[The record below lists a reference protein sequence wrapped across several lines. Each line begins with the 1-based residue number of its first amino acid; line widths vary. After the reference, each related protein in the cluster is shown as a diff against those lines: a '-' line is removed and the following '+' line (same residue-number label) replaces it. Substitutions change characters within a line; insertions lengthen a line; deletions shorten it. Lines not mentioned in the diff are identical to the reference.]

1 MPPITRAAYLKLGA
15 AAAILG
21 AIAAT
26 AISFTL
32 PRRYVSTAVI
42 RFTPQAVPDGT
53 AWQIDLVLLVLLP
66 LAAALCLRRR
76 YPVPSAGRSRRDRLA
91 DRIRSGPPNAGN
103 AAGGL
108 KPVQPGRNDPAAQH
122 GPVPGRPRHPPHRG
136 CGSGHAHPGPA
147 H

>member
-53 AWQIDLVLLVLLP
+53 AWQIEFVAVHRMQEMQQEVLSRSSLAEMSHRRHRDLLH
-66 LAAALCLRRR
+66 LAAALCLHRRDT
-76 YPVPSAGRSRRDRLA
+76 VHSAGRSRRDRLA

-103 AAGGL
+103 AAGG
-108 KPVQPGRNDPAAQH
+108 R
-122 GPVPGRPRHPPHRG
+122 
-136 CGSGHAHPGPA
+136 SE
-147 H
+147 